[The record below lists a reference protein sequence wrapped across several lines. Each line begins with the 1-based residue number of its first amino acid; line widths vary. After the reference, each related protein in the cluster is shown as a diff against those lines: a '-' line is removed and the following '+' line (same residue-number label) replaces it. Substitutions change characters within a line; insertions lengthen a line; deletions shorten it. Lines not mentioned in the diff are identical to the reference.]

1 MVLEIKFEQYNWWG
15 NAIYRTKKGTPI
27 VKLEPDGYFTLSKPL
42 DIDSDPYRMM
52 KRDSIKVV
60 KRFSN

>member
-42 DIDSDPYRMM
+42 DIDSDPCRMI